1 MSSMIDTV
9 VDFETLKDLY
19 ELQQKVTALDF
30 SEEIIN
36 ISKRL
41 IRNLWL
47 VAEDAAKAKE
57 VVQ

>member
-19 ELQQKVTALDF
+19 ELQQKVTAVDF